1 MSERELQNWV
11 VSAAHLLGWRAYHAR
26 AARTKHGW
34 RTAGS
39 YDSQGF
45 PDLCLVR
52 DRVVFA
58 ELKVGYRKPTP
69 EQAGWLEALEAAGCE
84 VYLWSDEAWTSGR
97 IEAVLR

>member
-1 MSERELQNWV
+1 MTERDLQDWV

-26 AARTKHGW
+26 AARTKDGW

-52 DRVVFA
+52 DRIVFA
-58 ELKVGYRKPTP
+58 ELKVGYRKATP
-69 EQAGWLEALEAAGCE
+69 EQTGWLEALRTAGAEAF
-84 VYLWSDEAWTSGR
+84 LWTDADWREGR
-97 IEAVLR
+97 IEEALR